1 MLKRPEISLQRKGA
15 NTGHGTRAVK
25 RFPLHGK
32 EAAILRDPTEQA
44 QVPHEH

>member
-1 MLKRPEISLQRKGA
+1 MLTRPEIALQRKGDNA
-15 NTGHGTRAVK
+15 GHGKRTVK
-25 RFPLHGK
+25 PFPLHGK